1 MSSAPAMSIR
11 FGGRRELGYH
21 RQENQDQVSR
31 FSSPYGEVF
40 LLADGMGG
48 HEGGGIAANMAIT
61 GFERHFL
68 SLAGELPLRDALA
81 QAAALINADIY
92 ARGHAGGASG
102 ATMGST
108 LALVVVQ
115 KEHFVTAHMGD
126 SRVYLLRDGRMRQLT
141 RDHSAMQRMLDAG
154 LMTPDEIRVHPDAS
168 VLTRA
173 LGQGE
178 NMELDVSEPYPLL
191 ADDVLMLCSDGLSGY
206 VEDGPIEE
214 RLRGIEEPQKAAD
227 ALAELAL
234 EAGGFDNIS
243 IWVVRASLAAPEP
256 VRSSTPTPVEQPAM
270 GAPAVAAKAA
280 PKEEKHGG
288 RWLLVALLLAAV
300 GGGGWFAWQNKD
312 VRNWVQGIA
321 GSAPDSTPGPAAQP
335 ARREGKAATRGAA
348 AVDRTPGAPQASVT
362 PANPAAAGEAAAA
375 KSTPAATGATARVVV
390 VHLPNLGAM
399 SADFVAALRER
410 LRKAGFDA
418 ADKTV
423 ADPKNE
429 PAWRLAPAGAQNA
442 QPGKQGIVVAV
453 YLNGYEDQAA
463 LACKVL
469 ECTSA
474 PHVVEPA
481 DLKIFENS
489 FGGRHIAV
497 FALSPAGDVKTP
509 GQ

>member
-81 QAAALINADIY
+81 KAAAQINADIY
-92 ARGHAGGASG
+92 ARGHAGGANT

-154 LMTPDEIRVHPDAS
+154 LMTAEEIRVHPDAS

-178 NMELDVSEPYPLL
+178 NMELEISEPYPLL
-191 ADDVLMLCSDGLSGY
+191 AEDVLMLCSDGLSGY

-214 RLRGIEEPQKAAD
+214 RLRRIEEPQKAAD

-256 VRSSTPTPVEQPAM
+256 VRSSAPTPVEQPPVA
-270 GAPAVAAKAA
+270 AAVPAKAA
-280 PKEEKHGG
+280 KREKHGG
-288 RWLLVALLLAAV
+288 RWLLVALLVAAAA
-300 GGGGWFAWQNKD
+300 GGAWFAWQNPD
-312 VRNWVQGIA
+312 VRNRVQQVTGA
-321 GSAPDSTPGPAAQP
+321 APASPAGPAVRP
-335 ARREGKAATRGAA
+335 AGREGKPAPRGGAA
-348 AVDRTPGAPQASVT
+348 VNPTPGAPAASVT
-362 PANPAAAGEAAAA
+362 PASPAAPSQPGAAASA
-375 KSTPAATGATARVVV
+375 ASLPAGATARVVL

-399 SADFVAALRER
+399 GTGFVAALREK
-410 LRKAGFDA
+410 LSKAGFDA

-423 ADPKNE
+423 ADPKSE
-429 PAWRLAPAGAQNA
+429 PAWRLAPPDFQTAQQA
-442 QPGKQGIVVAV
+442 KSGVVVAV
-453 YLNGYEDQAA
+453 YQTGYEDQAA
-463 LACKVL
+463 VACKVL
-469 ECTSA
+469 ECTSR
-474 PHVVEPA
+474 PHVVDPA
-481 DLKIFENS
+481 DLKIFES
-489 FGGRHIAV
+489 AFAGRHIAV
-497 FALSPAGDVKTP
+497 FALSPGGAAKTP